1 MFKPLAVCL
10 GLKQTKVSLFA
21 RLVARSS
28 QAGIALGVIAL
39 VLVMSVMNGFKSE
52 MIAKFLESTP
62 HVQLLPSSESSELK
76 KFNVAK
82 ELRYYPL
89 EAAIMSN
96 GHFLPVRLAATKTA
110 TAKSTLIISNFMAAQ
125 LNLKSG
131 AKAQVVSPN
140 QSSMFSLPKIKTV
153 TVNAIDMPVWQA
165 NFAYINYSLAIDMGL
180 INVHTLPNVSLM
192 LYQPMQARVFG
203 ENLQSKLLGWQVITW
218 ESSHKNFFQL
228 ISTQKSMMFLV
239 LFLIIVIAGFG
250 LISGQVMLVQE
261 RRSEIAILI
270 TLGFAPN
277 KILFSYFLRGFALGV
292 TGLMFGLVLGY
303 IAAIKVTSIVHF
315 IEFISGHA
323 WLSHALYGMDHMPS
337 KVLFSDLSRIFISGL
352 ALCAITP
359 IYPSYLASRSEPI
372 KLLSQQGS

>member
-1 MFKPLAVCL
+1 MFKPLAICL
-10 GLKQTKVSLFA
+10 GLKQTKISFFA

-28 QAGIALGVIAL
+28 QAGIALGVVAL

-62 HVQLLPSSESSELK
+62 HVQLLPTSESSELN

-96 GHFLPVRLAATKTA
+96 GHFLPLRLAATKT
-110 TAKSTLIISNFMAAQ
+110 TDKSSLTISNVVAAQ
-125 LNLKSG
+125 LHLKSG
-131 AKAQVVSPN
+131 VKVQVVSPN
-140 QSSMFSLPKIKTV
+140 PGSMFSLPKIKIV
-153 TVNAIDMPVWQA
+153 TVNVIDIPVWQA
-165 NFAYINYSLAIDMGL
+165 NFAYINYNLALDMGL
-180 INVHTLPNVSLM
+180 INNQTMPNIILM
-192 LYQPMQARVFG
+192 LNQPMQARAFG
-203 ENLQSKLLGWQVITW
+203 DNLQSKIMGWQVFTW

-228 ISTQKSMMFLV
+228 IATQKSMMFLV
-239 LFLIIVIAGFG
+239 LFLIIIIAGFG

-292 TGLMFGLVLGY
+292 TGLMLGLVLGY
-303 IAAIKVTSIVHF
+303 IAAMNVTIIVNF
-315 IEFISGHA
+315 IEYMSGHA

-337 KVLFSDLSRIFISGL
+337 KILFSDLWQIFISGL
-352 ALCAITP
+352 VLCVITP
-359 IYPSYLASRSEPI
+359 LYPSYLASRSEPI
-372 KLLSQQGS
+372 KLLRQQG

>member
-1 MFKPLAVCL
+1 MFKPLAICL
-10 GLKQTKVSLFA
+10 GLKQTKISFFV

-28 QAGIALGVIAL
+28 QAGIALGVVAL

-62 HVQLLPSSESSELK
+62 HIQLLPTSESSELNT
-76 KFNVAK
+76 FNVAN

-89 EAAIMSN
+89 EAAIMSE
-96 GHFLPVRLAATKTA
+96 GHFLPVRLAATKT
-110 TAKSTLIISNFMAAQ
+110 TTDKLLLTISNAMAEQ

-131 AKAQVVSPN
+131 VKAQIVSPN
-140 QSSMFSLPKIKTV
+140 PGSIFSLPKIKTV
-153 TVNAIDMPVWQA
+153 TVNATDMPVWQA
-165 NFAYINYSLAIDMGL
+165 NFAYINYNLALDMGL
-180 INVHTLPNVSLM
+180 INTQTQPNISLM
-192 LYQPMQARVFG
+192 LNQPMQARTFG
-203 ENLQSKLLGWQVITW
+203 ENLQSKLNDWQVITW

-228 ISTQKSMMFLV
+228 IATQKSMMFLV

-292 TGLMFGLVLGY
+292 TGLTFGLLLGY
-303 IAAIKVTSIVHF
+303 IAAMNVTSIVNF
-315 IEFISGHA
+315 IEYISGHA

-337 KVLFSDLSRIFISGL
+337 KILFSDLSRIFISGL
-352 ALCAITP
+352 VLCIITP

-372 KLLSQQGS
+372 KLLRQQG